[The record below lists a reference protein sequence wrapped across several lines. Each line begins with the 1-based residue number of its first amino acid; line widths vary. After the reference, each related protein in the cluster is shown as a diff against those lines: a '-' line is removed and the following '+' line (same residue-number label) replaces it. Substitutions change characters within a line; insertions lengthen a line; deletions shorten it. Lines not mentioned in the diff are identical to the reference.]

1 MSLAGMFRLVE
12 SIQVQS
18 GAGQGYKA
26 LSFEALRLVR
36 KMRDQVATE
45 SGDRGLWMRS
55 ERRANRRID
64 ALIEIYGME
73 RRNAMRAALKIP
85 DQETKKETQPE
96 QFFFIP
102 EIRTYN
108 QGRV

>member
-18 GAGQGYKA
+18 GAGKGYKA
-26 LSFEALRLVR
+26 LSFEALRMVSR
-36 KMRDQVATE
+36 MRDQVATE
-45 SGDRGLWMRS
+45 GGDRGLWLRA

-64 ALIEIYGME
+64 ALIEVYGLE
-73 RRNAMRAALKIP
+73 RKNAIRAALKRP
-85 DQETKKETQPE
+85 DQEEKPTKEE
-96 QFFFIP
+96 QFFFMP
-102 EIRTYN
+102 EIQTYN